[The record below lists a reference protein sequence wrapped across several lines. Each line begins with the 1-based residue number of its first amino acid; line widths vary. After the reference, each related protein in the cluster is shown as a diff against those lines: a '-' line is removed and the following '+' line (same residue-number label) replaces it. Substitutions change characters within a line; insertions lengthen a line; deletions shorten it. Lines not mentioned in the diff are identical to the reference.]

1 MKRAAESHPIGN
13 RSGKGT
19 GLNLGAVPPITDHQ
33 RAAVLALVTGQDD
46 ADTLADMLPGEALC
60 HAS

>member
-13 RSGKGT
+13 RSGKDT

-33 RAAVLALVTGQDD
+33 RAAVPTLVASRPD
-46 ADTLADMLPGEALC
+46 ADTLADMLLGEAL
-60 HAS
+60 